1 MGFNIINII
10 LVLLFCLVINVK
22 YDLVFW
28 EVEVN
33 DGQTGHFQAALGQ
46 LKVYTKI
53 NESSQIVV
61 DIQMV
66 DRTLTEDNVRFSKF
80 YKDSNTTA
88 YAEVTAFVEIGDK
101 HYKCT
106 YDVSKDTNDYGILWI
121 KDLSI
126 GDKLT
131 VKVSVFSKLAVWFI
145 VALAICAALILII
158 IVFFILRSFLRCCI
172 L

>member
-1 MGFNIINII
+1 MGFNIINLI

-33 DGQTGHFQAALGQ
+33 DGQTGHFMTGLGQ

-53 NESSQIVV
+53 KENSQIVV
-61 DIQMV
+61 NIQMV
-66 DRTLTEDNVRFSKF
+66 DRTLTKDNVRFSKF

-88 YAEVTAFVEIGDK
+88 YAEVTAFVEISDK

-106 YDVSKDTNDYGILWI
+106 YDVSKDTNDYGILLI

-131 VKVSVFSKLAVWFI
+131 VSVSVHSKLAVWFI
-145 VALAICAALILII
+145 VAMAICSALILII

>member
-1 MGFNIINII
+1 MGFNIKNII

-106 YDVSKDTNDYGILWI
+106 YDVSKDTNDYGILLI

-126 GDKLT
+126 GDRLTISVSVYGKLT
-131 VKVSVFSKLAVWFI
+131 IWII
-145 VALAICAALILII
+145 VAIVAAVVLVLFVII
-158 IVFFILRSFLRCCI
+158 FFILRKFLRCCI